1 MDKNNLV
8 KTLKFLK
15 EKAKSRNFK
24 QSIDVIFNF
33 KDLDLKKADNQV
45 DFFVNLHYGR
55 GKKVKVCAF
64 IGPELAAEAK
74 NVCDEAVLV
83 DDFVKYQKDKKLVK
97 KLANECDVFI
107 AQANIM
113 GQVAGA
119 FGRVLGPKGKMPNP
133 KAGCV
138 VPPKATLKP
147 LKERL
152 QKIVKVTAK
161 TSPSFKCGVGTEEM
175 PEEEVADNVLT
186 LYNNLIHH
194 LPKETANIRSILL
207 KLTMGKPIKI
217 DDKGNIIAVKG
228 EEEPKEEVKKPKVE
242 VKKKGVKETPKE
254 EEVKEEKKEEPKAE
268 EKPKEEKPKEEPKEE
283 KKEEPK
289 EK

>member
-138 VPPKATLKP
+138 VPPNANLKP
-147 LKERL
+147 LSDKLKKTVRLRTINDPVIRCLVGKEDMKDEDVL
-152 QKIVKVTAK
+152 
-161 TSPSFKCGVGTEEM
+161 
-175 PEEEVADNVLT
+175 DNVMA
-186 LYNNLIHH
+186 IHDQVVHH
-194 LPKETANIRSILL
+194 LPGGKHNVKNICL
-207 KLTMGKPIKI
+207 KLSMGPV
-217 DDKGNIIAVKG
+217 VKVG
-228 EEEPKEEVKKPKVE
+228 EKTEEETKKGKKAKPK
-242 VKKKGVKETPKE
+242 
-254 EEVKEEKKEEPKAE
+254 PKAE
-268 EKPKEEKPKEEPKEE
+268 EKPAEQPEVKEEKAEA
-283 KKEEPK
+283 
-289 EK
+289 